1 MNSQRTLE
9 LVEQVP
15 YRSHTGPIQVPL
27 SSRVN
32 AAAMV
37 TQMTKDS
44 DIAGQELGPDSLNS
58 IWGLQNGSLH
68 PAQLR
73 SFQIDVPFFI

>member
-15 YRSHTGPIQVPL
+15 YRSHTGSIQVPL

-44 DIAGQELGPDSLNS
+44 DFAGQELGPDSLNS

-68 PAQLR
+68 LQNLEA
-73 SFQIDVPFFI
+73 FK